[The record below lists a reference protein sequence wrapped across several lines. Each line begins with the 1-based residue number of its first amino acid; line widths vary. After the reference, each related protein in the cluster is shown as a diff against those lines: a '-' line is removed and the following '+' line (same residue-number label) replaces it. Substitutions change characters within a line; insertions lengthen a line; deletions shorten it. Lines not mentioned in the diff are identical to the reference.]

1 LDSQRRPWY
10 LNPWLHL
17 ALILVVA
24 GFFRLWQIGSLPP
37 GLFGDEATDGLD
49 ALDVLAGRG
58 AVFFP
63 ANFGREGLY
72 IWLVAG
78 AFRLLGIT
86 PLALRLPSVLAGI
99 LTGLATYWLGCEL
112 MAAWRRRTPEDQ
124 GLQRTLLSF
133 IPLIAALYVSTSYWH
148 IHFSRFGIRGVFTPL
163 CAALAFAA
171 FWRAINLGD
180 KALGDAPPRIEW
192 APGIRSAQLPA
203 ARTNWVPARLANRPA
218 ELTRIPQAQAASPSS
233 IAWFAISGLFLG
245 LSLHFYTA
253 SRFLPFF
260 LAGFLAL
267 EWLSARLP
275 GRQADSLWSR
285 YWRWIL
291 LLYVVA
297 GLVFAP
303 LALYFLQHPGSF
315 SQRASAV
322 TALGSGNPLE
332 RMAQAALANVL
343 QFFVPG
349 SGDTAQFYNLPGRA
363 VFDPF
368 SAVLAL
374 LGILTLLWFWR
385 QPVALFLLAWW
396 PALLLPSFLATDRFP
411 TLPRV
416 LGTIP
421 GVFFFPAAG
430 VALLGGGLAWA
441 VNRLLPTAQARG
453 TGTQEQAAGPTGPD
467 RRLGGAPRS
476 SQPSL
481 LRTAAPLLAVGVLA
495 LLIHAGLAYRD
506 YFGVW
511 ASSPATFDAFEGD
524 MMAASGWL
532 AAHNPPGHVYL
543 SSDIY
548 RHPTFMLLHE
558 QATVTRYFQQQDP
571 QLSWFDARVSLPLPA
586 PDEPATYL
594 IAASSPAG
602 ELARDT
608 LAREGTVRDH
618 VLGPD
623 GKPALTVVELQPGP
637 ATVGASGAIS
647 FTDHLRLTGAA
658 WAAGSDAQPE
668 LRLRWHTTGPQ
679 PEDWAGY
686 RLELAGQAS
695 TGADW
700 RASVPF
706 DGFRAPEWVAGG
718 GFLTSHTLDLAGVQ
732 MPRVLRLRLVHADS
746 GEPLTFGAV
755 SDGWHQVIVQ

>member
-1 LDSQRRPWY
+1 
-10 LNPWLHL
+10 
-17 ALILVVA
+17 
-24 GFFRLWQIGSLPP
+24 
-37 GLFGDEATDGLD
+37 
-49 ALDVLAGRG
+49 
-58 AVFFP
+58 
-63 ANFGREGLY
+63 
-72 IWLVAG
+72 
-78 AFRLLGIT
+78 
-86 PLALRLPSVLAGI
+86 
-99 LTGLATYWLGCEL
+99 
-112 MAAWRRRTPEDQ
+112 
-124 GLQRTLLSF
+124 
-133 IPLIAALYVSTSYWH
+133 LIAALYVSTSYWH

-180 KALGDAPPRIEW
+180 KAPDYAPHRVERVPGVRW
-192 APGIRSAQLPA
+192 AQVPA
-203 ARTNWVPARLANRPA
+203 ARNGRGS
-218 ELTRIPQAQAASPSS
+218 ASSS

-267 EWLSARLP
+267 EWFSARLR
-275 GRQADSLWSR
+275 GRQAESIWSR
-285 YWRWIL
+285 YWRPIL
-291 LLYVVA
+291 LLYIVA
-297 GLVFAP
+297 ALVFAP

-322 TALGSGNPLE
+322 TALGGGNPLGH
-332 RMAQAALANVL
+332 MVQAGVANIL

-368 SAVLAL
+368 SAGLAL
-374 LGILTLLWFWR
+374 LGILALLWFWR
-385 QPVALFLLAWW
+385 RPVALFLLAWW

-421 GVFFFPAAG
+421 GVFFFPAVG
-430 VALLGGGLAWA
+430 VALLAGGLAWS
-441 VNRLLPTAQARG
+441 VNRLLPGAQPSYMANR
-453 TGTQEQAAGPTGPD
+453 EQAAGPMGPD
-467 RRLGGAPRS
+467 RRLGGVPPSSMSPRW
-476 SQPSL
+476 
-481 LRTAAPLLAVGVLA
+481 RMAAPLLAVAALA
-495 LLIHAGLAYRD
+495 LLIQAGLAYRD

-511 ASSPATFDAFEGD
+511 ATSPATFDAFEGD
-524 MMAASGWL
+524 MMAATGWL
-532 AAHNPPGHVYL
+532 AANNPPGHVYL

-558 QATVTRYFQQQDP
+558 HTTVTRYFQQQDP

-608 LAREGTVRDH
+608 LAREGTVRDR

-679 PEDWAGY
+679 PEDRAGY

-695 TGADW
+695 TSADW

-706 DGFRAPEWVAGG
+706 EGFRAPEWVAGG
-718 GFLTSHTLDLAGVQ
+718 GFLTSHTFDLAGVQ

-746 GEPLTFGAV
+746 GEPLTFGSV

>member
-37 GLFGDEATDGLD
+37 GLFGDESTDGLD

-63 ANFGREGLY
+63 ANFGREGLH

-78 AFRLLGIT
+78 AFRLLGVT

-112 MAAWRRRTPEDQ
+112 VAAWKRRTREDQ

-133 IPLIAALYVSTSYWH
+133 IPLIAGLYVSTSYWH

-180 KALGDAPPRIEW
+180 KALGYPSPRIES
-192 APGIRSAQLPA
+192 APGMRSAQLPA
-203 ARTNWVPARLANRPA
+203 SRARGGPVRSANRPA
-218 ELTRIPQAQAASPSS
+218 ELTRRAEAHTIDPSS
-233 IAWFAISGLFLG
+233 LAWFALSGLFLG

-267 EWLSARLP
+267 EWLSARLR
-275 GRQADSLWSR
+275 GRQAESLWSR
-285 YWRWIL
+285 YWRSIL

-322 TALGSGNPLE
+322 TALGSANPLE
-332 RMAQAALANVL
+332 RMVQAALANVS

-368 SAVLAL
+368 SAILAL

-430 VALLGGGLAWA
+430 VALLGAGLAWV
-441 VNRLLPTAQARG
+441 VNRLLPTALPHSP
-453 TGTQEQAAGPTGPD
+453 GTQAETVGPTGP
-467 RRLGGAPRS
+467 GSWFEGTQHS
-476 SQPSL
+476 SVPPF
-481 LRTAAPLLAVGVLA
+481 LRTAAPLLAVGALA
-495 LLIHAGLAYRD
+495 LLIQAGLTYRD

-532 AAHNPPGHVYL
+532 AANNPPGHVYL

-558 QATVTRYFQQQDP
+558 QSTVTSYFQQHDP

-586 PDEPATYL
+586 PDQPATYL
-594 IAASSPAG
+594 IAASSPAEG
-602 ELARDT
+602 LARDI
-608 LAREGTVRDH
+608 LARDGTVRDQ

-623 GKPALTVVELQPGP
+623 GKPVLTVVELQPSP
-637 ATVGASGAIS
+637 ATVGATGAIN
-647 FTDHLRLTGAA
+647 FTAHLRLTGAA
-658 WAAGSDAQPE
+658 WAAGSDTQPE
-668 LRLRWHTTGPQ
+668 LRLRWRTSGPQ

-686 RLELAGQAS
+686 RLELAGQTE

-700 RASVPF
+700 QASVPF
-706 DGFRAPEWVAGG
+706 DGFRAPEWVVGG

-746 GEPLTFGAV
+746 GEPLNFGAV